1 MGAFLLGGR
10 CQGSETAFGQRW
22 KVGLGPIF
30 WFWRMEVRR
39 INMTVSVDKEALLT
53 LLNGPV
59 EGLGYE
65 LVDLDVSVG
74 GKGVLRVYIDLPGG
88 INLGDCERVSRA
100 LSAFLD
106 VEDPIPGSY
115 SLEVSSP
122 GVNRR
127 LRTAEHFRRFKGHEV
142 KLELKVPQD
151 GRRRLRGEL
160 TEAGTAAITLDVEG
174 ATWQVSMDDIEMAK
188 LVVDVRP

>member
-1 MGAFLLGGR
+1 MESGPWAHFLVL
-10 CQGSETAFGQRW
+10 
-22 KVGLGPIF
+22 PY
-30 WFWRMEVRR
+30 EVRR
-39 INMTVSVDKEALLT
+39 ISMTATVDKEALLT

-88 INLGDCERVSRA
+88 INLGDCQRVSRA
-100 LSAFLD
+100 LSTFLD

-122 GVNRR
+122 GVDRR
-127 LRTAEHFRRFKGHEV
+127 LRTAEHFRRFTGHEV
-142 KLELKVPQD
+142 KLELKVPRD

-160 TEAGTAAITLDVEG
+160 TEAAAGAITVDVEG
-174 ATWQVSMDDIEMAK
+174 ARWQVSMDDIEIAK
-188 LVVDVRP
+188 LVADVRP

>member
-1 MGAFLLGGR
+1 M
-10 CQGSETAFGQRW
+10 SVT
-22 KVGLGPIF
+22 
-30 WFWRMEVRR
+30 
-39 INMTVSVDKEALLT
+39 VDKEALLA

-65 LVDLDVSVG
+65 LVDLDVSIG

-127 LRTAEHFRRFKGHEV
+127 LRTPEHFRRFTGHEV
-142 KLELKVPQD
+142 KLELKAPRD

-160 TEAGTAAITLDVEG
+160 TEAAAGAITVNVEG
-174 ATWQVSMDDIEMAK
+174 APWQVSMDDIEMAK
-188 LVVDVRP
+188 LVADVRP

>member
-1 MGAFLLGGR
+1 M
-10 CQGSETAFGQRW
+10 TA
-22 KVGLGPIF
+22 VL
-30 WFWRMEVRR
+30 
-39 INMTVSVDKEALLT
+39 NKEALLA
-53 LLNGPV
+53 LLNGPI

-65 LVDLDVSVG
+65 LVDLDYSIG

-88 INLGDCERVSRA
+88 INVTDCARVSRA

-115 SLEVSSP
+115 NLEVSSP

-142 KLELKVPQD
+142 KVELKVPRD

-160 TEAGTAAITLDVEG
+160 TEAAAGEITVDVEG
-174 ATWQVSMDDIEMAK
+174 SPWQVSMDDIEMAK
-188 LVVDVRP
+188 LVVDIRP

>member
-1 MGAFLLGGR
+1 M
-10 CQGSETAFGQRW
+10 TA
-22 KVGLGPIF
+22 
-30 WFWRMEVRR
+30 
-39 INMTVSVDKEALLT
+39 TVNKESLLT

-59 EGLGYE
+59 EDLGYE
-65 LVDLDVSVG
+65 LVDLDLTVG
-74 GKGVLRVYIDLPGG
+74 GKGLLRLYIDLPGG
-88 INLGDCERVSRA
+88 VNLDDCARVSRA
-100 LSAFLD
+100 LSVFLD

-127 LRTAEHFRRFKGHEV
+127 LRTPEHFRRFTGHEV
-142 KLELKVPQD
+142 KVELKAPLD

-160 TEAGTAAITLDVEG
+160 TKAGAGAITVDVEG
-174 ATWQVSMDDIEMAK
+174 AAWQVPMDDIEIAK

>member
-1 MGAFLLGGR
+1 M
-10 CQGSETAFGQRW
+10 TA
-22 KVGLGPIF
+22 
-30 WFWRMEVRR
+30 M
-39 INMTVSVDKEALLT
+39 VDKEALLT

-74 GKGVLRVYIDLPGG
+74 GKGMLRVYIDLPGG
-88 INLGDCERVSRA
+88 INLSDCERVSRA
-100 LSAFLD
+100 LSNFLD

-115 SLEVSSP
+115 RLEVSSP
-122 GVNRR
+122 GVDRR
-127 LRTAEHFRRFKGHEV
+127 LRTAEHFRRFTGHEV

-160 TEAGTAAITLDVEG
+160 TEAAAGAITVDVEG
-174 ATWQVSMDDIEMAK
+174 ARWQVSMDDIEMAK
-188 LVVDVRP
+188 LVADVRP

>member
-1 MGAFLLGGR
+1 MTAVVNKEGLL
-10 CQGSETAFGQRW
+10 A
-22 KVGLGPIF
+22 
-30 WFWRMEVRR
+30 
-39 INMTVSVDKEALLT
+39 
-53 LLNGPV
+53 LLNGPI

-65 LVDLDVSVG
+65 LVDLDYSIG

-88 INLGDCERVSRA
+88 INITDCGRVSRA

-115 SLEVSSP
+115 TLEVSSP

-127 LRTAEHFRRFKGHEV
+127 LRTAEHFRRFMGHEV
-142 KLELKVPQD
+142 KVELKVPRD

-160 TEAGTAAITLDVEG
+160 TEAAAGEITVDVEG
-174 ATWQVSMDDIEMAK
+174 SPWQVSMDDIEMAR
-188 LVVDVRP
+188 LVVDIRP